1 MDISI
6 SSNGGT
12 EREAQGVCW
21 WGASIFGMIAGGDPP
36 PFQTPS
42 SCPISNLMFAQ
53 SPVRPEPYD
62 YGITDIIWQFLCL
75 ESCAD
80 A

>member
-1 MDISI
+1 MNREDRE
-6 SSNGGT
+6 GGA
-12 EREAQGVCW
+12 RCLLVGCVHIWNDC
-21 WGASIFGMIAGGDPP
+21 GGGDPP

-53 SPVRPEPYD
+53 SPVTPEPYD
-62 YGITDIIWQFLCL
+62 HGITDIIWQFLCL